1 MKKISRFF
9 ATVSAT
15 ALLATGAVFAP
26 AASAWEVRIEDDVC
40 YLTETPADTAL
51 LMSDLEQA
59 GHTVISLLKADLPE
73 RVADIDAIL
82 AAPGILPPLH
92 EMTDL
97 VDRLDADAV
106 AAGYDSGEALLL
118 LMNARTVITDWGP
131 VVGDPDDWGVVLP
144 EPSGPE
150 QVGVTRPEAQQYLEQ
165 IQDFLPAWEQDGM
178 AALNDWIINPDEND
192 AGIVHSDRAEPV
204 LIAFYQP
211 YVNHMERAIP
221 AYEACLAGEEGSFPA
236 EPGEEDPRE
245 EQPGTGGN
253 TGGSSGLF
261 EGLGSS

>member
-1 MKKISRFF
+1 MF
-9 ATVSAT
+9 
-15 ALLATGAVFAP
+15 
-26 AASAWEVRIEDDVC
+26 

-118 LMNARTVITDWGP
+118 LMNARTVVTDWGP

-150 QVGVTRPEAQQYLEQ
+150 PVGVTRAEAQQYLVLLR
-165 IQDFLPAWEQDGM
+165 DLLRAWDEHGVDAIRDLAPEQDEQEDM
-178 AALNDWIINPDEND
+178 VYSE
-192 AGIVHSDRAEPV
+192 RAEPV

-211 YVNHMERAIP
+211 YVNHMERVIP
-221 AYEACLAGEEGSFPA
+221 AYEACLAGEEG
-236 EPGEEDPRE
+236 PRE

-261 EGLGSS
+261 AGLGSS